1 MSDWSEG
8 YVADV
13 DYVYTYHRELNPSR
27 LPLLFLSSGLVFPK
41 ITTAC
46 ELGFGQGVSINIHAA
61 ASEHVWYGTDFNP
74 TQAAFAQELATAS
87 GAAPRLFDQSFAEFC
102 ERADLPDF
110 DFIGIHGIWSWISNE
125 NQTVIVD
132 FVRRKLKVGG
142 VLYIAYNMQPGW
154 ATMIPMQRLMAE
166 HTQVAAVSDRDPI
179 ALLEAAI
186 DFLEKLLRVD
196 PLFARANPIVN
207 RFITAIKQADRRSL
221 VHEYLNRDWMPISFA
236 EMTKRLAQAKL
247 TYACSANFRDHVQAI
262 DLTTPQ
268 QAFLAEIS
276 DKTFRQSVRDLMVNQ
291 QFRRDYWV
299 KGPRRLSSL
308 ERVEALA
315 RQQVI
320 LVSAPAKVVLDVSS
334 VLGHL
339 RLDEAI
345 YTPIIERLS
354 NHKPSTIGEIAQVLA
369 SSGPAMLQLQIAL
382 MTLAEKGDLAQVRDE
397 AGLGKVKAQIDKL
410 NLYMLTKARSTDELG
425 YLASPVTGGGIAVPR
440 VHQLFLLAIAAGC
453 KTPKEWAKVVWQLL
467 SARGEIMQKEGR
479 PFETAEQQMAQFSA
493 EAKEFETERLPIL
506 RALQIA

>member
-1 MSDWSEG
+1 MNDWTEG

-27 LPLLFLSSGLVFPK
+27 LPLLFLSSGLAFPE

-46 ELGFGQGVSINIHAA
+46 ELGFGQGISVNIHAA
-61 ASEHVWYGTDFNP
+61 ASEHLWYGTDFNP
-74 TQAAFAQELATAS
+74 TQAAFAQEVATAS
-87 GAAPRLFDQSFAEFC
+87 GAGSRLFDQSFAEFC

-110 DFIGIHGIWSWISNE
+110 DFIGIHGIWSWISDE

-142 VLYIAYNMQPGW
+142 VLYIAYNTQPGW

-166 HTQVAAVSDRDPI
+166 HTQVAAVSGRDPI
-179 ALLEAAI
+179 ARLDAAT
-186 DFLEKLLRVD
+186 DFLEKLLGVD
-196 PLFARANPIVN
+196 PLFARLNPMVS
-207 RFITAIKQADRRSL
+207 RFITALKQVDRRAL
-221 VHEYLNRDWMPISFA
+221 VHEYLNCEWTPIPFG

-262 DLTTPQ
+262 DLTITQ

-276 DKTFRQSVRDLMVNQ
+276 DETFRQSVRDLMVNQ

-315 RQQVI
+315 RQQLI
-320 LVSAPAKVVLDVSS
+320 LVSAPAKVALDVSS
-334 VLGHL
+334 ALGQL
-339 RLDEAI
+339 KLDEAI
-345 YTPIIERLS
+345 YSPIIKQLS
-354 NHKPSTIGEIAQVLA
+354 DHKPSTIGEIAQVLA
-369 SSGPAMLQLQIAL
+369 GSGPTPLQLQVAL

-397 AGLGKVKAQIDKL
+397 AALGKAKAQTDKL
-410 NLYMLTKARSTDELG
+410 NLYMLTKARSIGELQ
-425 YLASPVTGGGIAVPR
+425 YLASPVIGGGIAVPR
-440 VHQLFLLAIAAGC
+440 MHQLFLLARAEGC
-453 KTPKEWAKVVWQLL
+453 KTPKEWVEAVWQLL
-467 SARGEIMQKEGR
+467 SAQGETIQKDGR
-479 PFETAEQQMAQFSA
+479 PLEATEQQMAHLSA
-493 EAKEFETERLPIL
+493 EAEEFATERLPIL
-506 RALQIA
+506 QALQIA